1 MSINRPSEITAK
13 ASRERPD
20 GGFLGLLRAVAL
32 IAVVAGAA
40 GSVGLMLRA
49 GHPPLLLRVLF
60 AIWVLAP
67 FTALAWANIRSKRWS
82 VVTRATL
89 HTVTLV
95 LTFSSLIIYGDAVL
109 RPAKSTPAFVFMVVP
124 LGSWLLMTIVVPIAA
139 LISGRL
145 SRRSAGAHTQSS
157 PDT

>member
-1 MSINRPSEITAK
+1 MSPK
-13 ASRERPD
+13 Q
-20 GGFLGLLRAVAL
+20 GLAFV
-32 IAVVAGAA
+32 AVVAGA
-40 GSVGLMLRA
+40 GVSVFSMLRV
-49 GHPPLLLRVLF
+49 GHRAPRLLLVLF